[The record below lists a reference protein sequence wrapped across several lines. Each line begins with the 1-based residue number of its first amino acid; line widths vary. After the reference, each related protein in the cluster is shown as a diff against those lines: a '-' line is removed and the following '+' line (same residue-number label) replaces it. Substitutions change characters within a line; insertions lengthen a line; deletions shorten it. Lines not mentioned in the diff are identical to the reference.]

1 MDGIAAKINARAPKS
16 RKELK
21 PKTHHFFYVLVWL
34 AGWIAPPV
42 AVLIRF
48 GIGRDFFINILCTI
62 CGYFPGHFH
71 NFYCQTI
78 RNNKTKART
87 PKWAIKYGLVEVQDK
102 RGGKHQ
108 WAGRY
113 DERLP
118 DSARND
124 YADADSVS
132 SSQQNGGGWDGRG
145 PEPSRRDQRQGKNG
159 RSGGLHLMSPW
170 DRTVDS
176 DEVEGSSRAGSVRS
190 GVNGNGGRFDPIDN
204 EQFFPSTAA
213 TDDRPRSVRS
223 KKSKKG
229 LKGLLSHRD
238 RYENQEPASSG
249 DRFDKMNAARG
260 QSSRQ
265 DEYQDDFERELNEG
279 SRSAAAPAASRYDE
293 FEQEGPEDAWASSG
307 PAGASARNGGAQAS
321 KPAATTTSNGDGDLF
336 NHTF

>member
-1 MDGIAAKINARAPKS
+1 MATRQLTRLS
-16 RKELK
+16 R
-21 PKTHHFFYVLVWL
+21 HFQQ
-34 AGWIAPPV
+34 
-42 AVLIRF
+42 
-48 GIGRDFFINILCTI
+48 
-62 CGYFPGHFH
+62 
-71 NFYCQTI
+71 YCQTI

-87 PKWAIKYGLVEVQDK
+87 PKWAVKYGLVEVQDK

-113 DERLP
+113 DGEYFSELIYPCNERAHPFESTERLP
-118 DSARND
+118 DSSRND

-132 SSQQNGGGWDGRG
+132 SSQQNAGGWDGRG
-145 PEPSRRDQRQGKNG
+145 PEPSRVSGRQGKNG
-159 RSGGLHLMSPW
+159 RSGGMHLMSPW

-176 DEVEGSSRAGSVRS
+176 DEVEGSSRAGSIRS
-190 GVNGNGGRFDPIDN
+190 GNGGRFDPIDN

-260 QSSRQ
+260 GQSSSRRQ

-279 SRSAAAPAASRYDE
+279 SRSAAPAASSYDE
-293 FEQEGPEDAWASSG
+293 FERDGPEDAWASSR
-307 PAGASARNGGAQAS
+307 PAGAGAGARNGAQTSS
-321 KPAATTTSNGDGDLF
+321 KPAATTTSNGDGDRESLVF
-336 NHTF
+336 ARSETLN